1 MSNSDMMMVNP
12 GEIIIDMPVDE
23 QNVLQKMESMKANG
37 IIQPI
42 TLWLHG
48 MRVIDGF
55 HRVVAAQRLGWTEI
69 PCYVID
75 CSEDAFWDARIQSAR
90 QHHQIA
96 DDRLTAWIF
105 ESWKLTKWHVS
116 FATGYSRSLLS
127 APTQSAEMIQM
138 AEQLWNIF
146 RKETDG
152 RTGIPTTRK
161 SRKYQ
166 ELISWLDEKAKM
178 WGATTCDVAARILD
192 KLGIIS
198 VDNEYG
204 IRFIDSLAKKY
215 DLTFAQRQKVV
226 TESNG
231 GEIVRS
237 DTQRGLNKFEVEAW
251 VKQEIDTNKIN
262 PLGLLPF
269 VEERSK
275 RKQDYYAQRDARMLE
290 RDQTPEGK
298 AVAHK
303 RNVEKVKAVAAD
315 AISLVKSVSDVL
327 LDTTEFSD
335 PIIEVISTL
344 TAFHGQKFKSR
355 ETRMSDRLATR
366 NAELS
371 EKVKILSDEVASLKR
386 ALNAK
391 QVVTPKL
398 KNVMVEHS
406 QEGRR

>member
-1 MSNSDMMMVNP
+1 MTSSDMMMVNP
-12 GEIIIDMPVDE
+12 NEIVIDMPVDE

-42 TLWLHG
+42 TLWLYG

-55 HRVVAAQRLGWTEI
+55 HRVMAAQRLGWAEI

-90 QHHQIA
+90 QHHKIA

-116 FATGYSRSLLS
+116 FATGYANSLLS
-127 APTQSAEMIQM
+127 APTQSTEMIQM

-146 RKETDG
+146 RKETGG
-152 RTGIPTTRK
+152 RTSIPTTRK
-161 SRKYQ
+161 GRKNQ
-166 ELISWLDEKAKM
+166 ELIAWLDEKAKM

-231 GEIVRS
+231 GDIGRLPTQVGIDKYDVEKWVR
-237 DTQRGLNKFEVEAW
+237 
-251 VKQEIDTNKIN
+251 QEIDTNKIN

-269 VEERSK
+269 IEK
-275 RKQDYYAQRDARMLE
+275 KNMQKQEHYAQQNARLVE
-290 RDQTPEGK
+290 YSQTPEGRARTYK
-298 AVAHK
+298 I
-303 RNVEKVKAVAAD
+303 NVEKVKAIAAD
-315 AISLVKSVSDVL
+315 AISLVKSVSDVIS
-327 LDTTEFSD
+327 DTKDFSD

-344 TAFHGQKFKSR
+344 TAFHGEKFKSR
-355 ETRMSDRLATR
+355 ETRISDRLAAR

-371 EKVKILSDEVASLKR
+371 EKVKNLSDEVASLKR
-386 ALNAK
+386 ALAAK
-391 QVVTPKL
+391 QVATPKL
-398 KNVMVEHS
+398 QHVMVEHS
-406 QEGRR
+406 Q